1 MTDIN
6 HQSNKS
12 PEGGAY
18 FQERAQELVVP
29 GRANV
34 SRTGMLVDLLVES
47 FRQHDGGM
55 VELALPKGIT
65 ISELGSGL
73 NARAKAEG
81 MPYRVWYGD
90 SSFWEDMESSEQLLS
105 VPERTYRFVIRPS
118 SIGKHVDEQV
128 SEYGPGAPLEVVA
141 LAESAIR
148 LLSKNSGS
156 LFRIDGDNHKVKV
169 RGATADYKLHSS
181 HYYGVHSE
189 FDNGAPS
196 GTIAY
201 AQQIL

>member
-6 HQSNKS
+6 HQSDKS
-12 PEGGAY
+12 PAGGAY
-18 FQERAQELVVP
+18 FQERQELVVP
-29 GRANV
+29 GRANI

-90 SSFWEDMESSEQLLS
+90 SSFWDDMESSEQILS

-148 LLSKNSGS
+148 LLSKNNGS
-156 LFRIDGDNHKVKV
+156 IFRIDGDNHQVKV
-169 RGATADYKLHSS
+169 RGATPDYKLHSS
-181 HYYGVHSE
+181 FYYGVHSE

>member
-6 HQSNKS
+6 HQSDKS
-12 PEGGAY
+12 PAGGAY

-55 VELALPKGIT
+55 VELSLPKGIT

-90 SSFWEDMESSEQLLS
+90 SSFWDDMESSEQILS

-118 SIGKHVDEQV
+118 SIGKHFDEQV

-148 LLSKNSGS
+148 LLSKNNGS
-156 LFRIDGDNHKVKV
+156 IFRLDGDNHQVKV

-181 HYYGVHSE
+181 FYYGVHSE

-196 GTIAY
+196 STIAY

>member
-6 HQSNKS
+6 HQSDKS
-12 PEGGAY
+12 PAGGAY
-18 FQERAQELVVP
+18 FQELVVP
-29 GRANV
+29 SRANV

-81 MPYRVWYGD
+81 MPYRVWYGG
-90 SSFWEDMESSEQLLS
+90 SSLWDDMESSEQILAER
-105 VPERTYRFVIRPS
+105 ERTYRFVIRPS
-118 SIGKHVDEQV
+118 SVGKHLNEQV
-128 SEYGPGAPLEVVA
+128 SEYGLGAPLEIVA
-141 LAESAIR
+141 LAESVNR
-148 LLSKNSGS
+148 LLTKDNGS
-156 LFRIDGDNHKVKV
+156 LFRMVGDNHKVKV
-169 RGATADYKLHSS
+169 RGATADLKLHSS